1 VSEMTATS
9 IPGLHST
16 ALAPVA
22 QGIERCPPE
31 AEVAGSNPA
40 GRVERD
46 LLSERDPPCR
56 PSRAR
61 DTEGPCPSSLGLGAM
76 PTLWD
81 DRRRRVNS
89 HGLIRDLAEERIEAL
104 VICRKVDATGR
115 DRTRS

>member
-1 VSEMTATS
+1 
-9 IPGLHST
+9 
-16 ALAPVA
+16 
-22 QGIERCPPE
+22 
-31 AEVAGSNPA
+31 
-40 GRVERD
+40 
-46 LLSERDPPCR
+46 
-56 PSRAR
+56 
-61 DTEGPCPSSLGLGAM
+61 M